1 MGAALAQQMRD
12 IAERANPLY
21 QEIIEGCRC
30 GAEQGFSM
38 YRFSMYRGLPQL
50 LGRDMDMEF
59 ERAIKLLRKDGF
71 VVETWETDDYVNCKI
86 YW

>member
-1 MGAALAQQMRD
+1 
-12 IAERANPLY
+12 
-21 QEIIEGCRC
+21 
-30 GAEQGFSM
+30 M

-59 ERAIKLLRKDGF
+59 ERATKLLRKDGF
-71 VVETWETDDYVNCKI
+71 MVETWETDDYVNCKI